1 MVVVRQSIF
10 FLFLHFF
17 CIKNH
22 PHQPQK
28 KAPANKYGESSA
40 CFKPSHLK
48 HLLSKIA
55 VNERAVSHTPMACI
69 YYQIGKYAVLRY
81 GLGILGIVKRS
92 EHLKHLV
99 AKWGY
104 ALVMGA
110 SCSILPAYRS

>member
-22 PHQPQK
+22 PHQPK
-28 KAPANKYGESSA
+28 KAPANRCGESST

-55 VNERAVSHTPMACI
+55 VNERAVSHTPMVLI

-92 EHLKHLV
+92 ELLKNLV
-99 AKWGY
+99 TKWGY
-104 ALVMGA
+104 GFVMGA

>member
-1 MVVVRQSIF
+1 MRQSIF

-22 PHQPQK
+22 PHQPKK
-28 KAPANKYGESSA
+28 KAPANRCVEIDT
-40 CFKPSHLK
+40 CFKPRHLK

-55 VNERAVSHTPMACI
+55 VKEIAVSHTPMACI

-99 AKWGY
+99 DKWGY
-104 ALVMGA
+104 AFVMGA